1 MSKSSKMTEPT
12 KAKPKKR
19 KPEKRRPEDD
29 TAFVVSSA
37 GGVFEHV
44 ADDLEDEE
52 TDSVYLRDVQHD

>member
-1 MSKSSKMTEPT
+1 MTVPT

-19 KPEKRRPEDD
+19 KPEKRRPADE

-37 GGVFEHV
+37 SGVFEHV

-52 TDSVYLRDVQHD
+52 ADSVYLRDVPHD